1 VPDVASEEEEEKTLE
16 MEELTED
23 ATAEAVDCVGA
34 GLAGTN
40 EGRVA
45 LVGGASKSS

>member
-1 VPDVASEEEEEKTLE
+1 MTEVESEEEEVNTEE
-16 MEELTED
+16 IEELTED

-34 GLAGTN
+34 GVVGTN